1 MSSSRDWLALV
12 RRYAQPD
19 RRRAL
24 QQLLT
29 LLALVVGLHAA
40 MLGAAD
46 AGHRA
51 LALLLTL
58 PTACVMV
65 CGFSIQHDCQHGS
78 YFASRRANLWVG
90 RALCLVTLVPNG
102 HHRRLHAVHHAT
114 TGHLDR
120 RRLHPD
126 TFPRTAAD
134 FDLITRAEY
143 LALPRGQQRLYRF
156 LRHPAVI
163 FTVVPLYLFLFSY
176 RFPVLHPTSR
186 GRGWIST
193 QGTNLAIALA
203 LAAASAALGA
213 GRFFAVF
220 GPTMISYTVLGA
232 WLFYAQ
238 HQFESTYWR
247 RAAGWDYRDASLYG
261 SSYLALPRPLNW
273 LTGNIGIHHL
283 HHLCPD
289 IPNYRLMECLRDH
302 PALARI
308 SRVGAWESLW
318 MLRLALWD
326 EERQQLIGF
335 SQLPERDGAKVTR
348 VRQWLAD

>member
-1 MSSSRDWLALV
+1 MPTSRQWFAAVQPYARPVAHRAVRQLATM
-12 RRYAQPD
+12 
-19 RRRAL
+19 
-24 QQLLT
+24 LL
-29 LLALVVGLHAA
+29 LLAGLHVAMHAA
-40 MLGAAD
+40 AE

-58 PTACVMV
+58 PTACLMV

-78 YFASRRANLWVG
+78 YFAGRRANLWVG

-120 RRLHPD
+120 RRLHAE

-143 LALPRGQQRLYRF
+143 LALPRRQQRLYRF
-156 LRHPAVI
+156 LRHPLVI

-176 RFPVLHPTSR
+176 RVPLLHPTSR

-203 LAAASAALGA
+203 LTAASLALGA

-220 GPTMISYTVLGA
+220 GPTMIAYTMLGA

-238 HQFESTYWR
+238 HQFEATYWR

-261 SSYLALPRPLNW
+261 SSHLALPRPVRW
-273 LTGNIGIHHL
+273 LTGNIGVHHL

-289 IPNYRLMECLRDH
+289 IPNYRLVECLRDH

-308 SRVGAWESLW
+308 SRIGAWESLQ

-326 EERQQLIGF
+326 DEQRRLIGF
-335 SQLPERDGAKVTR
+335 SQLPERAPARADGA
-348 VRQWLAD
+348 RQWLAD